1 MKIVSF
7 FGHKYFYYFPEYKFR
22 QKLAKILEKI
32 AEKDS
37 VNFLLNDYS
46 PVDNVF
52 TKEARIIKER
62 YPDTLLTLV
71 TTTQPPC
78 DEENIYTK
86 IDVCKATGFAPLFDA
101 RTRVRY
107 VVEKSDIIIAYCE
120 TKYCGTQ
127 TIIDYAKQLK
137 KEVILIKK

>member
-1 MKIVSF
+1 MQTVSF
-7 FGHKYFYYFPEYKFR
+7 FGHKHLYSFPEYKFR
-22 QKLAKILEKI
+22 RQLSKVLEKI
-32 AEKDS
+32 VEKDS

-46 PVDNVF
+46 PVDGVF

-71 TTTQPPC
+71 TTTEFPC
-78 DEENIYTK
+78 DEEKIYTK
-86 IDVCKATGFAPLFDA
+86 IDVCRANGLPALFNA
-101 RTRVRY
+101 RTRIRY

-127 TIIDYAKQLK
+127 AIIDYAEDLK